1 MACWRDTIAGLLM
14 LGVIM
19 GGGDFAQA
27 KSEKELLAIKQARVR
42 LPEAI
47 AVAQREVPGGRVIDA
62 DIVRIRGA
70 MSYAIEILKDG
81 IHIVRI
87 DLQNGGVLNKS
98 FRRVP
103 ARSWKQMAMVEAAK
117 VTLVD
122 AIFLAEAALPGG
134 VVASAD
140 ISMTRS
146 GPRYVVDIEKDG
158 LFEVHVDFQDG
169 RILDISERL
178 DE

>member
-1 MACWRDTIAGLLM
+1 VAYWRDTIAVLLA
-14 LGVIM
+14 LGAVAS
-19 GGGDFAQA
+19 GGDFAWA
-27 KSEKELLAIKQARVR
+27 KSERELLAIKQAKVT

-62 DIVRIRGA
+62 DIVSIRGT

-81 IHIVRI
+81 IHVVRI
-87 DLQNGGVLNKS
+87 DLQKGAVLKRS
-98 FRRVP
+98 VRRVP
-103 ARSWKQMAMVEAAK
+103 ARAWKLMAMVEAAK
-117 VTLVD
+117 VTLTD
-122 AIFLAEAALPGG
+122 AIGLAEASLPGG
-134 VVASAD
+134 TVASAD
-140 ISMTRS
+140 VSIRRS

-178 DE
+178 D